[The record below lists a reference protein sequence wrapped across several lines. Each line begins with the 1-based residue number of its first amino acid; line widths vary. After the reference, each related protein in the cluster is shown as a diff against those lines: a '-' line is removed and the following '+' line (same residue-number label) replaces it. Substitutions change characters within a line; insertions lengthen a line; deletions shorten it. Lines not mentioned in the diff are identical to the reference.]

1 MEAYTFQRTD
11 LASRTLAARERT
23 AIDSRIQADQ
33 RVVIDLRNVASISE
47 SFADEL
53 FGVLVLQRGLGD
65 VTSRLKLINATE
77 SVLRS
82 IAVAMQRRS
91 VRHVA

>member
-11 LASRTLAARERT
+11 LASRTLAAQERREIM
-23 AIDSRIQADQ
+23 AHLEDQ
-33 RVVIDLRNVASISE
+33 PRFTIDLQNVQSISE

-53 FGVLVLQRGLGD
+53 FGVLVLEKGSSF
-65 VTSRLKLINATE
+65 VMARLRFINATE

-82 IAVAMQRRS
+82 IAIAIKRRS
-91 VRHVA
+91 TATA

>member
-11 LASRTLAARERT
+11 LASRNLAAEERKKIV
-23 AIDSRIQADQ
+23 ARLGDESRFT
-33 RVVIDLRNVASISE
+33 IDLKNVHSISE

-53 FGVLVLQRGLGD
+53 FGVMVLEKGVSF
-65 VTSRLKLINATE
+65 VTSHLRLINANE

-82 IAVAMQRRS
+82 IATAMRRRS
-91 VRHVA
+91 AA